1 MEQTSPQKIDILPVT
16 DLTSRRDDNLQ
27 KKRKDLPVVRFD
39 LRPPDYPQLTSEAN
53 EKFRCDLL
61 SLNHSSAFLES
72 LVPSVENIKHD
83 HCYLQLH
90 VPAVEDRQVSDEP
103 QQLEREH
110 ESSTPEYD
118 LDSEAIIKCAI
129 VKISLILSHAERE
142 KTEQRTL
149 EQSNNHEWFK
159 ARSKRITGSKC
170 GRILCQKKKSVCP
183 LSGCLYPKP
192 LVPLPKS
199 IAWGRHYESIA
210 IEKYTFHMKPL
221 EKCSSQ

>member
-1 MEQTSPQKIDILPVT
+1 MPCPL
-16 DLTSRRDDNLQ
+16 LL
-27 KKRKDLPVVRFD
+27 KK
-39 LRPPDYPQLTSEAN
+39 
-53 EKFRCDLL
+53 
-61 SLNHSSAFLES
+61 
-72 LVPSVENIKHD
+72 IKHD

-90 VPAVEDRQVSDEP
+90 VPAVEARQVSDEP
-103 QQLEREH
+103 QQLEREP

-118 LDSEAIIKCAI
+118 LDFEAIIKCAI

-142 KTEQRTL
+142 KTKQGML

-170 GRILCQKKKSVCP
+170 GRILCQKKSVCP

-199 IAWGRHYESIA
+199 IAWECHYESIA
-210 IEKYTFHMKPL
+210 IEKYTFT
-221 EKCSSQ
+221 